1 MQKPEKYL
9 ETKKSNVE
17 VNGVVHSKDDMSG
30 EL

>member
-9 ETKKSNVE
+9 ETKKSKVE
-17 VNGVVHSKDDMSG
+17 VNGIVHSKDDMSG